1 MSEENFAGNIIVNL
15 ASLPDFLRTPILK
28 KRMTEFFSMT
38 DSEKEEIIN
47 NALEAGPTIPFP
59 NFSKLFRTWLKVLCV
74 VSEENRYDMFSY
86 YFKQIIKKP
95 QEIILFNL
103 DGIFEIFLNLEDQEQ
118 KILSTTIKNVFE
130 KTDENSKRK
139 LILLTPE
146 NARKT
151 IGF

>member
-38 DSEKEEIIN
+38 ESEKEEIIN

-74 VSEENRYDMFSY
+74 VSEENRYDMFSN

>member
-74 VSEENRYDMFSY
+74 VSEQNRYDMFSN

>member
-1 MSEENFAGNIIVNL
+1 M
-15 ASLPDFLRTPILK
+15 
-28 KRMTEFFSMT
+28 
-38 DSEKEEIIN
+38 
-47 NALEAGPTIPFP
+47 
-59 NFSKLFRTWLKVLCV
+59 
-74 VSEENRYDMFSY
+74 VSEENRYDMFSN

>member
-38 DSEKEEIIN
+38 NSEKEEIIN
-47 NALEAGPTIPFP
+47 NALEAGSSIPFL
-59 NFSKLFRTWLKVLCV
+59 NFSKLFKTWLEVLCK
-74 VSEENRYDMFSY
+74 VSEENRYDMFSN
-86 YFKQIIKKP
+86 YFKQIVKKP
-95 QEIILFNL
+95 QEIILFNI